1 MLGNLN
7 YYNVFITVAKTGS
20 ISRAAD
26 KLYISQPAVSKSIS
40 NLEEQLGTT
49 LFTRSSRGVKLTDE
63 GRLLYEHVENAFT
76 YIENAGLFPTIAK
89 MTRKQA
95 VQFMLDYIDKNG
107 ISGALR
113 CYANAVYDHIPSIY
127 LH

>member
-1 MLGNLN
+1 MEEKNLRELN
-7 YYNVFITVAKTGS
+7 MDELEKVSGGAGPFET
-20 ISRAAD
+20 
-26 KLYISQPAVSKSIS
+26 LY
-40 NLEEQLGTT
+40 
-49 LFTRSSRGVKLTDE
+49 
-63 GRLLYEHVENAFT
+63 T